1 MILENHELA
10 KMLDHTLLGQDINK
24 NQVINKCNEAKEYG
38 FYSVFTVP
46 YYVKTM
52 VDELKGSNV
61 KVGTVVGF
69 PLGNTNTES
78 KVQEAI
84 KALKDGAEELDMVVN
99 ISALKDHDTDYIFKD
114 INEIVKLKE
123 KFDQDFILKV
133 IIESCLLDPEVIEEV
148 NKLVYEAGADY
159 IKTSTG
165 FAESGASLEVV
176 KLLADLNT
184 DNDLKV
190 KASGGIRTKED
201 ALAMIKAGADRIGV
215 SSGVQ
220 IINS

>member
-1 MILENHELA
+1 LILENHELA

-123 KFDQDFILKV
+123 KLDQDFILKV
-133 IIESCLLDPEVIEEV
+133 IIESCLLDPEEIEEV

>member
-52 VDELKGSNV
+52 ADELKESIV

-78 KVQEAI
+78 KVQEAM

-99 ISALKDHDTDYIFKD
+99 ISALKDHDADYIFKD

-123 KFDQDFILKV
+123 KLNQDFILKV
-133 IIESCLLDPEVIEEV
+133 IIESCLLDHQEIEEV

-176 KLLADLNT
+176 KFLADLNT

-190 KASGGIRTKED
+190 KASGGIRTKEE

>member
-1 MILENHELA
+1 MENHELA

-133 IIESCLLDPEVIEEV
+133 IIESCLLDSEEIEEV

-190 KASGGIRTKED
+190 KASGGIKTKED
-201 ALAMIKAGADRIGV
+201 ALSMIKAGADRIGV

>member
-1 MILENHELA
+1 MILENHKLA
-10 KMLDHTLLGQDINK
+10 KVLDHTLLGQDVNK

-52 VDELKGSNV
+52 ADELKESIV

-78 KVQEAI
+78 KVQEAM

-123 KFDQDFILKV
+123 KLNQDFILKV
-133 IIESCLLDPEVIEEV
+133 IIESCLLDHQEIEEV

>member
-1 MILENHELA
+1 M
-10 KMLDHTLLGQDINK
+10 K
-24 NQVINKCNEAKEYG
+24 
-38 FYSVFTVP
+38 
-46 YYVKTM
+46 
-52 VDELKGSNV
+52 LKGSNV

-84 KALKDGAEELDMVVN
+84 KALKDGAEELDMVIN
-99 ISALKDHDTDYIFKD
+99 ISALKDHDRDYIFKD
-114 INEIVKLKE
+114 INEIVKLKD
-123 KFDQDFILKV
+123 KLDQDFILKV
-133 IIESCLLDPEVIEEV
+133 IIESCLLDPEEIEEV

-184 DNDLKV
+184 DNDLKI

-201 ALAMIKAGADRIGV
+201 ALAMIKLA
-215 SSGVQ
+215 Q
-220 IINS
+220 IELELALEFR

>member
-84 KALKDGAEELDMVVN
+84 KALKDGAEELDMVIN
-99 ISALKDHDTDYIFKD
+99 ISALKDHDRDYIFKD
-114 INEIVKLKE
+114 INEIVKLKD
-123 KFDQDFILKV
+123 KLDQDFILKV
-133 IIESCLLDPEVIEEV
+133 IIESCLLDPEEIEEV

-176 KLLADLNT
+176 KLMADLNT
-184 DNDLKV
+184 DNDLKI

>member
-1 MILENHELA
+1 MENHELA

-133 IIESCLLDPEVIEEV
+133 IIESCLLDSEEIEEV

>member
-1 MILENHELA
+1 MENHELS

-84 KALKDGAEELDMVVN
+84 KALKDGAEELDMVIN
-99 ISALKDHDTDYIFKD
+99 ISALKDHDRDYIFKD
-114 INEIVKLKE
+114 INEIVKLKD
-123 KFDQDFILKV
+123 KLDQDFILKV
-133 IIESCLLDPEVIEEV
+133 IIESCLLDPEEIEEV

-184 DNDLKV
+184 DNDLKI

>member
-133 IIESCLLDPEVIEEV
+133 IIESCLLDPEEIEEV

>member
-133 IIESCLLDPEVIEEV
+133 IIESCLLDSEEIEEV

>member
-1 MILENHELA
+1 MILENHELS

-84 KALKDGAEELDMVVN
+84 KALKDGAEELDMVIN
-99 ISALKDHDTDYIFKD
+99 ISALKDHDRDYIFKD
-114 INEIVKLKE
+114 INEIVKLKD
-123 KFDQDFILKV
+123 KLDQDFILKV
-133 IIESCLLDPEVIEEV
+133 IIESCLLDPEEIEEV

-184 DNDLKV
+184 DNDLKI

>member
-84 KALKDGAEELDMVVN
+84 KALKDGAEELDMVIN
-99 ISALKDHDTDYIFKD
+99 ISALKDHDRDYIFKD
-114 INEIVKLKE
+114 INEIVKLKD
-123 KFDQDFILKV
+123 KLDQDFILKV
-133 IIESCLLDPEVIEEV
+133 IIESCLLDPEEIEEV

-184 DNDLKV
+184 DNDLKI

>member
-1 MILENHELA
+1 LILENHELS

-84 KALKDGAEELDMVVN
+84 KALKDGAEELDMVIN
-99 ISALKDHDTDYIFKD
+99 ISALKDHDRDYIFKD
-114 INEIVKLKE
+114 INEIVKLKD
-123 KFDQDFILKV
+123 KLDQDFILKV
-133 IIESCLLDPEVIEEV
+133 IIESCLLDPEEIEEV

-184 DNDLKV
+184 DNDLKI